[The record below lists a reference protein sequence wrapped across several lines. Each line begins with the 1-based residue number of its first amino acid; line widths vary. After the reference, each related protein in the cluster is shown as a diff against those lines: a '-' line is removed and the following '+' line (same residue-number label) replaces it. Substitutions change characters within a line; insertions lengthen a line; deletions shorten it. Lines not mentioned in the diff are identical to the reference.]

1 MKGEFREKRSVC
13 FEVEIALDGD
23 GGGGDGALYL
33 SYRQQ
38 EFERCHRPAI

>member
-13 FEVEIALDGD
+13 FEVDGD
-23 GGGGDGALYL
+23 GGGGGGALYL